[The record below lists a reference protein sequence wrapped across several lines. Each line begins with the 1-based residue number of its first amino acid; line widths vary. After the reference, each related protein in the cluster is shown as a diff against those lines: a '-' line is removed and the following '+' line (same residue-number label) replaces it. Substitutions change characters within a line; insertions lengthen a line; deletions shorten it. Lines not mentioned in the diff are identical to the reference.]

1 MDSQRVSGDSSRV
14 DELERRLDMME
25 DRQSALERS
34 RAVMKAVVPAET
46 RRHMRA
52 AWRENLLAVRSLL
65 DTWIGRLAD
74 SPDDD
79 QPAGNERE
87 NIPID

>member
-1 MDSQRVSGDSSRV
+1 MDSQRMED
-14 DELERRLDMME
+14 LERRLDMME

-34 RAVMKAVVPAET
+34 RAVMNAMVPAET
-46 RRHMRA
+46 RKHLRA

-65 DTWIGRLAD
+65 DAWIDHFDGDAAKAESD
-74 SPDDD
+74 P
-79 QPAGNERE
+79 GRE

>member
-1 MDSQRVSGDSSRV
+1 MDKRMSGDSGRI

-34 RAVMKAVVPAET
+34 RAVVNAMVPAET

-65 DTWIGRLAD
+65 DAWIEHFDHDPADAGPAAGRED
-74 SPDDD
+74 
-79 QPAGNERE
+79 
-87 NIPID
+87 IPID

>member
-1 MDSQRVSGDSSRV
+1 MDSQRMED
-14 DELERRLDMME
+14 LERRLDMME

-34 RAVMKAVVPAET
+34 RALMNSMVPSET
-46 RRHMRA
+46 RKHMRA

-65 DTWIGRLAD
+65 DTWIKQLDGDSETDSKPAD
-74 SPDDD
+74 N
-79 QPAGNERE
+79 GRE